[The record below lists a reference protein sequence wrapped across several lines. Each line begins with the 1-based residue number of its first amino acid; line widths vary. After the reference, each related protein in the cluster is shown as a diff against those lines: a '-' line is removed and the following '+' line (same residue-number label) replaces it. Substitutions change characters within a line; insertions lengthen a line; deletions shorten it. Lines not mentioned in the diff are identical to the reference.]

1 MELICEGCQAVIQI
15 PDERVPQNST
25 FRLHCPRCKQKIVA
39 STKTPEH
46 QEDTHTNVSLTSSA
60 VEVTS
65 AAAVNPDEDLP
76 EVMDSLPP
84 DQSAALLCVNR
95 EEAHAELKTILEGL
109 GYVVDSPAA
118 ADRALQRLRFN
129 QYRVILLDDDFEGKS
144 PNPVAEYLAGLNM
157 NIRRDMFVVLI
168 GQRFKTADHL
178 QAFIESVNLILHPDD
193 LPQLATFLARGM
205 NDQERFYKVFT
216 ESLIEAG
223 KKI

>member
-39 STKTPEH
+39 STKPPER
-46 QEDTHTNVSLTSSA
+46 QEDTHINAGLTSS
-60 VEVTS
+60 VFEVTS
-65 AAAVNPDEDLP
+65 AAAVNPEAGVP
-76 EVMDSLPP
+76 EGMDSLQS
-84 DQSAALLCVNR
+84 DQSTALLYVNR
-95 EEAHAELKTILEGL
+95 EEAHAELKTILESL

-118 ADRALQRLRFN
+118 ADQALQRLRFN
-129 QYRVILLDDDFEGKS
+129 QYRVILLDDDFERQS

-193 LPQLATFLARGM
+193 LPQLATFLARGVR
-205 NDQERFYKVFT
+205 DQEQFYKVFT
-216 ESLIEAG
+216 ECLIGAG

>member
-15 PDERVPQNST
+15 PDERIPQNST

-39 STKTPEH
+39 RTKTPER
-46 QEDTHTNVSLTSSA
+46 QEDTHTNVGLTSS
-60 VEVTS
+60 VFEVTS
-65 AAAVNPDEDLP
+65 AAAVNPDEGLP
-76 EVMDSLPP
+76 EVMDSLQP
-84 DQSAALLCVNR
+84 DQSAALLYVSR
-95 EEAHAELKTILEGL
+95 EEAHAELKAILEGL

-118 ADRALQRLRFN
+118 ADQALQRLRFN
-129 QYRVILLDDDFEGKS
+129 QYRVILLDDDFEGQS

-193 LPQLATFLARGM
+193 LPQLATFLARGVR
-205 NDQERFYKVFT
+205 DQEQFYKVFT
-216 ESLIEAG
+216 ECLIGAG